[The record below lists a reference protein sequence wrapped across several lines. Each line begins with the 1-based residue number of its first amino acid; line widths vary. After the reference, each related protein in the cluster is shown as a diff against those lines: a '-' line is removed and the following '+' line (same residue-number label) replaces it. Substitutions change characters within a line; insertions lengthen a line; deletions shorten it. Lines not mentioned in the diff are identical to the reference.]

1 MLVEV
6 AQRGRAERE
15 AEAEAEAEVE
25 VGDNTYL
32 YSTDGSRA

>member
-6 AQRGRAERE
+6 VQRGRAEK
-15 AEAEAEAEVE
+15 EAEAEAEVE

>member
-6 AQRGRAERE
+6 AQRGRAER
-15 AEAEAEAEVE
+15 EAEAEAEVE

>member
-6 AQRGRAERE
+6 VQRGRAER
-15 AEAEAEAEVE
+15 EAEAEAEVE